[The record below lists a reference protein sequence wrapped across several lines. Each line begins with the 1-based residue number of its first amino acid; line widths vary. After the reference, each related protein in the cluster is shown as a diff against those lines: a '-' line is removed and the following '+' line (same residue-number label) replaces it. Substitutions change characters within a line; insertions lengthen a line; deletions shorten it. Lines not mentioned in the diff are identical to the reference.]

1 MPNAFVIN
9 SLPYT
14 PPVKKPEP
22 SLKQAVI
29 RYQFPRKP
37 SPLPGN
43 KKEKHET
50 PTLIFCP
57 SCANLMEPM
66 RFGITGFH
74 AYCEICGVT
83 GPRGKTEQ
91 ESIDKAIEIFKE

>member
-14 PPVKKPEP
+14 PLVKKPKP
-22 SLKQAVI
+22 VARQTVI
-29 RYQFPRKP
+29 RYQFPKKP

-43 KKEKHET
+43 MKEKHET
-50 PTLIFCP
+50 PVMIFCP
-57 SCANLMEPM
+57 SCANLMEPI

-74 AYCEICGVT
+74 AYCEVCGVT
-83 GPRGKTEQ
+83 GPRGKTAL
-91 ESIDKAIEIFKE
+91 ESIAKAIEIFKE